1 MGLPKIDVPVI
12 DIVLPYTNTKVK
24 IRPFTVKEEKILLF
38 AQNSTIAKEIG
49 DAIRQVI
56 TNCIVNDV
64 DILELP
70 AFEVDYL
77 FLKLRSISVNNIIK
91 LKLKDEI
98 DEEVFHDVE
107 VDLEEVELVINK
119 KVKDIVELNDQYN
132 VKLTWPKF
140 GSFESLNNIEEKDAL
155 FSLLSTCINSIFSKD
170 NEEVY
175 IFDEYSQQE
184 KQEFLDS
191 LSIANMRDLLTFFT
205 DVPKIQHTIF
215 YENSKGEKSEKTL
228 SGIFDF
234 FTFA

>member
-64 DILELP
+64 DILDLP

-98 DEEVFHDVE
+98 DEEMV
-107 VDLEEVELVINK
+107 
-119 KVKDIVELNDQYN
+119 
-132 VKLTWPKF
+132 
-140 GSFESLNNIEEKDAL
+140 
-155 FSLLSTCINSIFSKD
+155 
-170 NEEVY
+170 
-175 IFDEYSQQE
+175 
-184 KQEFLDS
+184 
-191 LSIANMRDLLTFFT
+191 
-205 DVPKIQHTIF
+205 
-215 YENSKGEKSEKTL
+215 GE
-228 SGIFDF
+228 
-234 FTFA
+234 